1 MKDSLLI
8 IFVKNIVL
16 GKVKTR
22 LAKTVGTQGAFEVY
36 KHIVEL
42 LEIETSKLNCDKHV
56 YFSDVIIEEKW
67 SNDQKFVQQGTDIG
81 ERMQNAFQDAFD
93 KDYKRVVLVGSDI
106 PDLSAEIIED
116 AFNKLENCNTV
127 FGPAEDGGYYLAG
140 LSKMNKFI
148 FKNIEWST
156 DKVLSQSL
164 EKVEEYVLVNELN
177 DIDTIEDLEKS
188 SIKEQFKYLLNS
200 KTK

>member
-1 MKDSLLI
+1 MKDKLSI
-8 IFVKNIVL
+8 VFVKNIVL
-16 GKVKTR
+16 GKVKIR

-42 LEIETSKLNCDKHV
+42 LEIETSKLNSDKHI

-67 SNDQKFVQQGTDIG
+67 PNDQKFVQQGTDIG

-93 KDYKRVVLVGSDI
+93 KGYKRVVLVGSDI

-116 AFNKLENCNTV
+116 AFSKLENCSTV
-127 FGPAEDGGYYLAG
+127 FGPAEDGGYYLVG
-140 LSKMNKFI
+140 LSEMNKSI

-156 DKVLSQSL
+156 NKVLSQSL
-164 EKVEEYVLVNELN
+164 EKVEEYTLVKELN